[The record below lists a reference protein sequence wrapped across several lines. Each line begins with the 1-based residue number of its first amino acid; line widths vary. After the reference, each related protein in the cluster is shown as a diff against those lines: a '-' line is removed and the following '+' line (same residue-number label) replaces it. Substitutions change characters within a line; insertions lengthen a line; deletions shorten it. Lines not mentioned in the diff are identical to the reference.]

1 MLAPNDERMNA
12 LRARWQGVQQW
23 LESSLRLPPQ
33 ARGQWTWPRLDVP
46 RLRGWSTA
54 GVNWF
59 TNTHAANMRRIQGLI
74 SSWLPKGLYARAL
87 IIIIAPIVLLE
98 SVVAFT
104 FMERH
109 WNQVT
114 RRLSEGLARDMAAI
128 VDLYEQATGKEDIA
142 QLVEIAQNRFGFSV
156 AVLPASNLP
165 TPQPKPFFDLLDRA
179 LSDEIRA

>member
-54 GVNWF
+54 GVSWF
-59 TNTHAANMRRIQGLI
+59 TTTHAANMRRIQGLI

-87 IIIIAPIVLLE
+87 IIIIAVLVLKP
-98 SVVAFT
+98 S
-104 FMERH
+104 
-109 WNQVT
+109 
-114 RRLSEGLARDMAAI
+114 GLF
-128 VDLYEQATGKEDIA
+128 GKP
-142 QLVEIAQNRFGFSV
+142 
-156 AVLPASNLP
+156 AV
-165 TPQPKPFFDLLDRA
+165 QRV
-179 LSDEIRA
+179 

>member
-59 TNTHAANMRRIQGLI
+59 TNTHAANMRRIQGLPRNA
-74 SSWLPKGLYARAL
+74 SSRAATAMENGLWKSLTDNGPIRHGPK
-87 IIIIAPIVLLE
+87 
-98 SVVAFT
+98 
-104 FMERH
+104 
-109 WNQVT
+109 
-114 RRLSEGLARDMAAI
+114 
-128 VDLYEQATGKEDIA
+128 K
-142 QLVEIAQNRFGFSV
+142 
-156 AVLPASNLP
+156 
-165 TPQPKPFFDLLDRA
+165 
-179 LSDEIRA
+179 